1 MTMRSKGG
9 FELFPKNLSS
19 LITFPTL
26 CSSKEHSDDA
36 VMQEQEQAFSSKEH
50 HDETVIKEQEQ
61 DYSSKEHS
69 DDAAMQEEQE
79 QVCSPKEHSDDAV
92 MQEQALQLSREKQH
106 YMRLTSFFKVDNSF
120 LSPRN
125 WDPSANA
132 NTNSDNTSIS
142 NVNTNPSDTNF
153 DNGEQQLMKFQ
164 PGSFFSEEGPWT
176 VKYSEFSSR
185 KV

>member
-1 MTMRSKGG
+1 
-9 FELFPKNLSS
+9 
-19 LITFPTL
+19 
-26 CSSKEHSDDA
+26 
-36 VMQEQEQAFSSKEH
+36 
-50 HDETVIKEQEQ
+50 
-61 DYSSKEHS
+61 
-69 DDAAMQEEQE
+69 
-79 QVCSPKEHSDDAV
+79 
-92 MQEQALQLSREKQH
+92 
-106 YMRLTSFFKVDNSF
+106 MRLTSFFKVDNSF
-120 LSPRN
+120 LSPWN

-132 NTNSDNTSIS
+132 NTNSDDTSIS

>member
-36 VMQEQEQAFSSKEH
+36 VMQEQ
-50 HDETVIKEQEQ
+50 
-61 DYSSKEHS
+61 
-69 DDAAMQEEQE
+69 
-79 QVCSPKEHSDDAV
+79 
-92 MQEQALQLSREKQH
+92 ALQLSREKQH

-120 LSPRN
+120 LSPWN